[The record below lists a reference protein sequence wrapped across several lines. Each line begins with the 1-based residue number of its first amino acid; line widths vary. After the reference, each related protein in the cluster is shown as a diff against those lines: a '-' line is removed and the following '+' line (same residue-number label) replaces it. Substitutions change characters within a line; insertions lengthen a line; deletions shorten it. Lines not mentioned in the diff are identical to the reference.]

1 MQKKYSEIK
10 PGEVFAFGGQ
20 NWIRLEE
27 AGLCVMEDIL
37 EERAF
42 DEESNDWRKSGL
54 REYLNNYFYET
65 LTDYDAEEK
74 DFLMIETDLT
84 ADDGMKDYGTSKDL
98 ISLMTADLYR
108 SNRHLLKPLES
119 WWWLATPHSCLAS
132 DSYYVRCVNS
142 SGALSNSL
150 AYAGSCGVRPLCNLS
165 SETLVSVPGEEE
177 EAAEINTTELIKK
190 WAKDR
195 GLDKADPKAQM
206 VKLLEELGELANG
219 INKERQEQIID
230 SIGDVYVVLTIL
242 SMQLGLD
249 VENCIY
255 MAYQEIKDR
264 KGKMIDGVFVKEEDL
279 KEE

>member
-42 DEESNDWRKSGL
+42 DEESNDWRKSEL

-84 ADDGMKDYGTSKDL
+84 ADDGMKDYSTSKDL

-132 DSYYVRCVNS
+132 SSYHVRYVSS
-142 SGALSNSL
+142 SGALSSYY
-150 AYAGSCGVRPLCNLS
+150 AYNGVYGVRPLCNLS

-177 EAAEINTTELIKK
+177 EAAEMNTTELIKK